1 MDVVPYITG
10 ISNLFTAEAPEA
22 ARSARGYY
30 SVYDG
35 EEITITGFN
44 LKSGTTV
51 PTLSLNG
58 STATLKTTA
67 ANSSVSS
74 ITATVKSTN
83 AVKAKSGDVTVTVS
97 GVQTLN
103 NANKNPTFAD
113 GTSEASNTSLA
124 MYNSLA
130 NSVNNKRLTDDAKLY
145 VWNKGFFINN
155 TYVTDPAM
163 KMTSNGNYYMVYD
176 GNAGYNGAY
185 QLKMNANGTIK
196 NADGSYSNF
205 HKNAIAVIDSD
216 HFYGAST
223 NTDRVSNT
231 SARFKYYLWTSAQT
245 DEYDSNYYRN
255 YDGRKTGY
263 SLEQVYNDE
272 TKKYDRERVAIP
284 KMFAHKVGN
293 NSRSYMS
300 YFDGNHTQKPVKFRC
315 TVTGISNAKD
325 GLKQDSSMPYDY
337 SKGQYI
343 IAQSGSDVNTS
354 TGSARYFHVIA
365 DSSGAK
371 DNSGNP
377 IFRYTGGKYTAVG
390 ATSGGV
396 AVVAWYELS
405 KDRLIF
411 SYNTN
416 PGTPVYGG
424 AWQSNAQVIDQGGQY
439 VDLVV
444 DKNNGIHIAYQS
456 GAKLKYAYLPT
467 YDSTINS
474 ANIVTVDG
482 YGTAGTNITINTKE
496 ETVGTDKY
504 IVPYISYQ
512 NATYAETPRAIR
524 VAFMPKTIKSSA
536 NTKNVITDKTAVAGT
551 NGNFFTEGWEVIAVP
566 TVADTKAAIVYNGL
580 PTSGNKWRS
589 DTNSAYSPVLGY
601 MTSSGFES
609 AYIQY

>member
-44 LKSGTTV
+44 LKNGTTS

-58 STATLKTTA
+58 SSATLKTTV
-67 ANSSVSS
+67 NKSSVSS
-74 ITATVKSTN
+74 ITATVKSTTGTN

-113 GTSEASNTSLA
+113 GTSEASNTSSA

-223 NTDRVSNT
+223 NTDRVGNA
-231 SARFKYYLWTSAQT
+231 SARFKFYNVAESITTEYWKSAYQNYSE
-245 DEYDSNYYRN
+245 DGYDYQNI
-255 YDGRKTGY
+255 GH
-263 SLEQVYNDE
+263 SLEQVYNDS
-272 TKKYDRERVAIP
+272 TLKYDRERVAIP
-284 KMFAHKVGN
+284 KMFARNV
-293 NSRSYMS
+293 NSYSRVYMT
-300 YFDGNHTQKPVKFRC
+300 YFDGNHTDNPVKFRC
-315 TVTGISNAKD
+315 SQGNGLSGKAASNTDTSQSTSDTSAT
-325 GLKQDSSMPYDY
+325 
-337 SKGQYI
+337 
-343 IAQSGSDVNTS
+343 SGSAPN
-354 TGSARYFHVIA
+354 FHVVA
-365 DSSGAK
+365 DK
-371 DNSGNP
+371 TMT
-377 IFRYTGGKYTAVG
+377 YTGGKYTAVG
-390 ATSGGV
+390 ATSSGV
-396 AVVAWYELS
+396 AVVAWYELNRN
-405 KDRLIF
+405 RLVF
-411 SYNTN
+411 SYNTK

-566 TVADTKAAIVYNGL
+566 TVADTKSAIVYNGL

-589 DTNSAYSPVLGY
+589 DNNSAYSPVLGY
-601 MTSSGFES
+601 MTSSSFES